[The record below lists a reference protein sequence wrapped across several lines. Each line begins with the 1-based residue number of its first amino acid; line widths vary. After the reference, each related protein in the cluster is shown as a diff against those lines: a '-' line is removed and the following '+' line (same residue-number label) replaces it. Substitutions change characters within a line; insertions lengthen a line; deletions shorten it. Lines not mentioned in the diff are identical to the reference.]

1 MDNCAR
7 GVKQWPFLKIRKI
20 LVIQP
25 MIFSEPKTWYSISP
39 DDGKRFEN
47 FAASLFA
54 EQSSR
59 LVFLL

>member
-1 MDNCAR
+1 M
-7 GVKQWPFLKIRKI
+7 RKV
-20 LVIQP
+20 LGIQP
-25 MIFSEPKTWYSISP
+25 IYDFSEPKTWYSISP

-59 LVFLL
+59 LVFFL